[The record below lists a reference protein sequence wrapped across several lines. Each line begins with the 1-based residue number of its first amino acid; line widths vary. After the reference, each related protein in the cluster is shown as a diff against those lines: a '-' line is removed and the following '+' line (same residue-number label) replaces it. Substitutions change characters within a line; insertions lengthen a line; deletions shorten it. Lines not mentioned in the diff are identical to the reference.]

1 MIGDQWVCP
10 GRCGGCSGSEVGW
23 GELGRW
29 WSRCLIPP
37 QQLGLWDS
45 PRSRAHLSGLLRADR
60 SPFCARRDVSRRCRL
75 RPGHYLVVPSAARA
89 GDEADFTLRVF
100 SERRH
105 TAM

>member
-1 MIGDQWVCP
+1 M
-10 GRCGGCSGSEVGW
+10 GRRSDGVNW
-23 GELGRW
+23 TVVVTLPY
-29 WSRCLIPP
+29 PP
-37 QQLGLWDS
+37 QLLGLWDS

-105 TAM
+105 TAA